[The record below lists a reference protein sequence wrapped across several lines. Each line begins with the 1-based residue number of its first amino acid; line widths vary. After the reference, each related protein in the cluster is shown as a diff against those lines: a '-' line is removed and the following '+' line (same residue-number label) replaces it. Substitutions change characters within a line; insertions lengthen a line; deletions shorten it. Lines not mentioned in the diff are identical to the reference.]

1 MTRCDLCVNVCE
13 MHANTDAHT
22 VSNPVP
28 EYSAIARCAEP
39 SGSANRAQIET
50 IFGTSR
56 WPDDAHARVPS
67 TAASGMARPC
77 RLDGVTHAHRLRD
90 PIQVRCKTRNALKLG
105 RYLCAALL
113 VNLRR
118 LARRTDTLDQ
128 VSRGLCPMAAT
139 HLALT
144 FAEHLFEVEPSL

>member
-1 MTRCDLCVNVCE
+1 MLNYYSQSEGATIGG
-13 MHANTDAHT
+13 
-22 VSNPVP
+22 PV
-28 EYSAIARCAEP
+28 
-39 SGSANRAQIET
+39 ET

-56 WPDDAHARVPS
+56 WPDGAHARVPS

-90 PIQVRCKTRNALKLG
+90 PIQVRCKTRNALKHS
-105 RYLCAALL
+105 RYMRAALL
-113 VNLRR
+113 ANLRR
-118 LARRTDTLDQ
+118 LARRTDKLDQ